1 MYRYLH
7 RLLPFCVREYRGY
20 HRGQSRP
27 TLALLCPFL
36 IAVKPFHGLTF
47 DFLPF
52 NIHKGRRLTF
62 HRSLGQGGDDVAL
75 RHEGE
80 EDDGKDLNNGVTLV
94 ALGCLSP
101 AFKLELKLHFSLVP
115 LSYPVFRPPRYA
127 ARTSSLFHRASGVP
141 SATKRPV
148 SST

>member
-1 MYRYLH
+1 
-7 RLLPFCVREYRGY
+7 VREYRGY

-62 HRSLGQGGDDVAL
+62 HRSLGQASDDVAL

-80 EDDGKDLNNGVTLV
+80 KDDKYRQQMNNRI
-94 ALGCLSP
+94 S
-101 AFKLELKLHFSLVP
+101 
-115 LSYPVFRPPRYA
+115 
-127 ARTSSLFHRASGVP
+127 
-141 SATKRPV
+141 
-148 SST
+148 